1 MNLCSV
7 FPFFFVN
14 NDEYLNCVAQVN
26 KICITYDDLNDMS
39 EDVRLNDSIPILDSD
54 FDQQYVND
62 CKYYLEDEFKE
73 SIDPNLVQFSAI
85 HFNSRSMAKNFNQ
98 ISAYLSSLSLNVRAI
113 GITETWLNSENENC
127 YMLDGYNFI
136 NNNRKVGRGGGV
148 GIFLDEKLCY
158 RLRDDL
164 NPTCSSCETVFVEIN
179 IPRLK
184 SIVIGVI
191 YRPPKSNLYQYMT
204 YFDKLLQ
211 ELSKEN

>member
-7 FPFFFVN
+7 FPFFSVN

-26 KICITYDDLNDMS
+26 KIRITYDDLNDMS
-39 EDVRLNDSIPILDSD
+39 EEDSD

-85 HFNSRSMAKNFNQ
+85 HFNSRSMAKHFDH
-98 ISAYLSSLSLNVRAI
+98 ISAYLSSLSLNFTAI
-113 GITETWLNSENENC
+113 GITETWLNSVNENC
-127 YMLDGYNFI
+127 YMLDRYNFI
-136 NNNRKVGRGGGV
+136 NNNTKVGRGGGV

-164 NPTCSSCETVFVEIN
+164 NRTCSSCETVFVEIN
-179 IPRLK
+179 IPRVK

-191 YRPPKSNLYQYMT
+191 YRPRSPI
-204 YFDKLLQ
+204 
-211 ELSKEN
+211 